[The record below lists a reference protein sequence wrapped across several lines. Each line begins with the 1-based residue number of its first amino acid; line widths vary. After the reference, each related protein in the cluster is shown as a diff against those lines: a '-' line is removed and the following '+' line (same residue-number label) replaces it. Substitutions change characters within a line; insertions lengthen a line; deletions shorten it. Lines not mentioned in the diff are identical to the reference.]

1 DADAV
6 LAGTGPG
13 HRLRDSA
20 VAAFRGLP
28 VLRAACCY
36 LLIPTV
42 PPCEKL
48 RKRFAKTKLCCNGNL
63 IFPVFLRR
71 QIEDARH

>member
-1 DADAV
+1 MLTSDADAV

-20 VAAFRGLP
+20 VAAVRGLP

-36 LLIPTV
+36 LLLPAAT
-42 PPCEKL
+42 CCYLLYRLAKNLESDLQKL
-48 RKRFAKTKLCCNGNL
+48 NFAAMET
-63 IFPVFLRR
+63 
-71 QIEDARH
+71 